1 MQDDSKEKNQNQK
14 VKNESL
20 KCFSRV
26 ELLLG
31 RDTLECIASKRVILF
46 GVGGV
51 GSWCAEA
58 LVRSGVTRLTMVD
71 PDCVNASNIN
81 RQLPATQNT
90 IGELKVEVLKKRLLE
105 INPNAQI
112 EALAQ
117 IYTEETSAS
126 FNLHHYDY
134 IIDAIDTLTHKA
146 HLLLEACKTD
156 AKVYAS
162 MGAGLKM
169 DPTRIHITEFWK
181 VKGCKLA
188 AALRQR
194 FRKTEKPSKKIQC
207 VYSEEMLQNK
217 GDNSEIEER
226 EEREEEGIISRYKPH
241 INGTILH
248 ITGTFGFMLA
258 SLVINDINERC
269 TVRIER
275 E

>member
-1 MQDDSKEKNQNQK
+1 MHTNNKSNDSK
-14 VKNESL
+14 STSSDS
-20 KCFSRV
+20 FTRV

-31 RDTLECIASKRVILF
+31 KDALQRIASKKVILF

-58 LVRSGVTRLTMVD
+58 LVRSGVTHLTMVD
-71 PDCVNASNIN
+71 PDWINASNIN

-90 IGELKVEVLKKRLLE
+90 VGELKVDVLKERLLG

-112 EALAQ
+112 EALSKM
-117 IYTEETSAS
+117 YTEDTSAS
-126 FNLHHYDY
+126 FNLNSYDY

-156 AKVYAS
+156 AIVFAS

-169 DPTRIHITEFWK
+169 DPTRIRIAEFWK

-194 FRKTEKPSKKIQC
+194 FRKTEKPSKNFQC
-207 VYSEEMLQNK
+207 IYSEEMLQNR
-217 GDNSEIEER
+217 GDNYEIAER
-226 EEREEEGIISRYKPH
+226 EVDGIISPYKPH
-241 INGTILH
+241 INGAMLH
-248 ITGTFGFMLA
+248 ITGVYGFMLA
-258 SLVINDINERC
+258 SLVINDINDNLDNS
-269 TVRIER
+269 
-275 E
+275 